1 MNVSGIVGGD
11 VHVSELRHVELDEL
25 ENVDG
30 DVQEIKERELRSGT
44 LFMRATHYGTERSRR
59 QKKGLHCG

>member
-30 DVQEIKERELRSGT
+30 DVQEIEERELRFGEI
-44 LFMRATHYGTERSRR
+44 FMRATHHGTERSRR
-59 QKKGLHCG
+59 QKRGLHSG